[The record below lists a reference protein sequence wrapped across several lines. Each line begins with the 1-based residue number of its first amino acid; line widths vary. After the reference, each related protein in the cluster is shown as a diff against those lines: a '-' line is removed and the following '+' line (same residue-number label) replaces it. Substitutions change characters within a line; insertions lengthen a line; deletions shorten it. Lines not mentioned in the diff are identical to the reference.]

1 MTASVSL
8 DLDFVRGQFPAMNDW
23 AYFDNA
29 GGSMVPRTVVDRI
42 TANLSET
49 RMQPGGG
56 SPYARRAADSHALAI
71 ANMAAMINADED
83 EVMIGGSTTINMY

>member
-1 MTASVSL
+1 MTDSVSL

-56 SPYARRAADSHALAI
+56 SPYARRVAASMNLMG
-71 ANMAAMINADED
+71 MAYEHDA
-83 EVMIGGSTTINMY
+83 VTTKHGTV